1 MKRNIIASDLVRL
14 AVAAAAAAMV
24 TTMAI
29 AQQPEGVTV
38 EAVRQAKVVGRTSSG
53 VPIEQITLTRK
64 VSYTDLDL
72 KTQAGAAELEKRV
85 KDTAKSACDE
95 LDTLYPLTKTAAE
108 TATCV
113 KKSTDDA
120 MVMVRRAIAV
130 AAVAAKN

>member
-29 AQQPEGVTV
+29 AEQPEGVTV
-38 EAVRQAKVVGRTSSG
+38 EAVRQANVVGRTSSG

-64 VSYTDLDL
+64 VSFADLNL

-95 LDTLYPLTKTAAE
+95 LDTLYPLTKSVAE